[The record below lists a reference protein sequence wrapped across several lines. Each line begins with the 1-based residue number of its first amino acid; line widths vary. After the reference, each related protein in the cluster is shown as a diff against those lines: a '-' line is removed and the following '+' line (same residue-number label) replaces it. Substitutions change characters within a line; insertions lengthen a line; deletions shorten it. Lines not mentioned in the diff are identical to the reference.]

1 MEKYRKYYKYLKQKK
16 SRSGNI
22 KYSYEIFLNMI

>member
-1 MEKYRKYYKYLKQKK
+1 MANATTTNPVCMKTTTDKK

-22 KYSYEIFLNMI
+22 KKKEV